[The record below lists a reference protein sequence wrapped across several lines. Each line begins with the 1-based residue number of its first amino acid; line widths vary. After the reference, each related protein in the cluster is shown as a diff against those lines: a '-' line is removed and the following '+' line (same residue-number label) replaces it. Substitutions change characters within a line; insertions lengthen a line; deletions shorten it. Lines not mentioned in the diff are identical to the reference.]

1 MSSLPAQ
8 HKHKYTGYTGGKFIY
23 YRWVPDING
32 ELIPQRCNRADN
44 PELQSTYMYNQNG
57 LEVLRYIRLDIDAE
71 KTSPCWKDDNGVV
84 SWSLISKE
92 LDKYPAILKQIEKI
106 ILSRSKRGLH
116 ILLGIAPL
124 PLISESIQAQLLAR
138 KIQSNLI
145 TCFNELGIG
154 ADPAGRGLKLLFSTY
169 RNKENVIHSNQILT
183 KNIEK
188 SAKKFGGVRV
198 NYLNILNNACEEM
211 LVNLGIKKGNR
222 LYPDLRLEVKIAR
235 LFLFTLGMYRPL
247 DLNST
252 LFENKNSADQDYFD
266 IINYAKINTV
276 ELNYEQI
283 SEIMAT
289 EKRNIYGK
297 FWEKEEIKELF
308 NIEKTIDNTI
318 KISVR
323 ESRNLH
329 KKIQRALSIWNY
341 QPSELKLNLIRPEN
355 VQDGSRNS
363 AIVSWALA
371 MKWSGIDSETALKC
385 LTEIV
390 KFIPEHEHAKKSCK
404 KSQLKATINSI
415 YRNRRE
421 LQGWIRQELPEWIE
435 EFLPYNIAKKTTS
448 PAAEGEYTINHS
460 RRIREGRLSCISD
473 KLNTLAGG
481 EVVNDSQMMDLL
493 IKQKKKYICRYDG
506 FVYFQGKYYSLG
518 LKNARKEIIIL
529 NTDEKLYFFD
539 KENSQRI
546 TEHFINRNKFKKYSV
561 KDEHRVGWE
570 DIEQINESFLYKA
583 SKYSSTL
590 KLYISAYLSNLE
602 GFSDNKF
609 VCFILNLKEKFRDN
623 KNLFENILEICIE
636 NKIFSYKKILQ
647 MCESC

>member
-1 MSSLPAQ
+1 MFALPAQ
-8 HKHKYTGYTGGKFIY
+8 HKGTGYTGGRFIY
-23 YRWVPDING
+23 YQWVPDNNG
-32 ELIPQRCNRADN
+32 ELIPKRCYRADN
-44 PELQSTYMYNQNG
+44 SELQSTYIYNQDG
-57 LEVLRYIRLDIDAE
+57 SEVLRYIRLDIDAE
-71 KTSPCWKDDNGVV
+71 KTLDCWKEDGAV
-84 SWSLISKE
+84 SWTLISRE
-92 LDKYPAILKQIEKI
+92 LEKYPVIRKQVEKV

-124 PLISESIQAQLLAR
+124 PLISESIKAQMLAR

-169 RNKENVIHSNQILT
+169 RNHDNVVHSNQILT

-188 SAKKFGGVRV
+188 SAKKFGGIRV

-222 LYPDLRLEVKIAR
+222 LYPDLRLEIKIAR

-247 DLNST
+247 EINST

-276 ELNYEQI
+276 ELNCEQI
-283 SEIMAT
+283 SEIMET

-308 NIEKTIDNTI
+308 NIDKTIDNTI
-318 KISVR
+318 KISVK
-323 ESRNLH
+323 ETRNLH

-355 VQDGSRNS
+355 VLDGSRNS

-371 MKWSGIDSETALKC
+371 MKWNGIAPESALNC
-385 LTEIV
+385 LTELV
-390 KFIPEHEHAKKSCK
+390 KFIPDYENAKKSCK
-404 KSQLKATINSI
+404 KSQLKATINSV

-421 LQGWIRQELPEWIE
+421 LEGWIREVLPEWIC
-435 EFLPYNIAKKTTS
+435 EFLPENVTKESAS

-460 RRIREGRLSCISD
+460 RRIREGGLSCISD